1 MIDAKD
7 IGYSIGLPPT
17 EAVRYLQAKNVVVT
31 AGWRTLRDE
40 QHARA
45 ATVANVTKADVV
57 SDIYA
62 ELGRTLRSGGTFEQ
76 WKDNVIPRLRA
87 KGWWKAD
94 GPSVPAGK
102 APYTD
107 QNTGEIRKALTPS
120 RLKTIFAT
128 NMQSAYM
135 AGRYRQMMSV
145 AKEAPYW
152 QYVAILD
159 NRTRPA
165 HRAMNGRIFKYD
177 DPAWGAFYPPNGYRC
192 RCRARNFTQS
202 EIEQRGLT
210 VSNSA
215 GKLSRVEVPQADGSS
230 MTVTRY
236 TDKSLPGGH
245 FQPDA
250 GFDHASGARF
260 PRLDKNRVVDSIT
273 PAAPKARGTAV
284 TEAPGQTTWKD
295 LHLPDLRAIKPNMP
309 EALPLLPRAASRP
322 AAAEQVIE
330 ELGLK
335 DTPWR
340 SVDTPVGSVLLRR
353 DYIEHVVEKEI
364 DARERFAKYILPTLT
379 DPYEVW
385 LTMYDDG
392 RPRQRY
398 IGLYQGVQYDVLVV
412 ARVNTD
418 GQLFWNILPAEP
430 RKLNQQR
437 VGKLLWGK

>member
-1 MIDAKD
+1 MISAED
-7 IGYSIGLPPT
+7 IRYSIGLQPT
-17 EAVRYLQAKNVVVT
+17 EAVRFLEAKSVVVT

-76 WKDNVIPRLRA
+76 WKDKVIPRLQA

-94 GPSVPAGK
+94 GPPVPAGK
-102 APYTD
+102 ALYTD
-107 QNTGEIRKALTPS
+107 QSTGEIRKALTPS

-135 AGRYRQMMSV
+135 AGRYRQMMAV
-145 AKEAPYW
+145 AADVPYW

-165 HRAMNGRIFKYD
+165 HRAMDGKVFKYD
-177 DPAWGAFYPPNGYRC
+177 DPAWGAVFPPNGFRC
-192 RCRARNFTQS
+192 RCRVRNFTKT
-202 EIEQRGLT
+202 EVEQRKLE
-210 VSNSA
+210 VSSSE
-215 GKLSRVEVPQADGSS
+215 GKLSQVEVPQADGSS

-273 PAAPKARGTAV
+273 PAAPRSKGTPV
-284 TEAPGQTTWKD
+284 TEAPGQANWKTLD
-295 LHLPDLRAIKPNMP
+295 LPDLRTIKPSMP
-309 EALPLLPRAASRP
+309 AALPLLPRAASRT
-322 AAAEQVIE
+322 AAAEMVIK

-335 DTPWR
+335 DAPWR

-364 DARERFAKYILPTLT
+364 DARERFAKFILPTLSA
-379 DPYEVW
+379 PYEVW

-398 IGLYQGVQYDVLVV
+398 IGLYQGAQYDTLVV

-418 GQLFWNILPAEP
+418 GSLFWNILPAEP